1 MEQSTIT
8 IKSNITLNIR
18 GVVPPMD
25 NMHTEYFDT
34 RLGEKLSEEQRKQKD
49 KMLYW
54 AEKVYDENNNEVKDE
69 CYKGC
74 ENCGEMHNHCKRLP
88 NKRKQV

>member
-8 IKSNITLNIR
+8 IKSNITLKLR

-25 NMHTEYFDT
+25 NMPTEYFDP
-34 RLGEKLSEEQRKQKD
+34 RLRETLSEEQRKQKEKMMFWAD
-49 KMLYW
+49 K
-54 AEKVYDENNNEVKDE
+54 VFDDQNNLIQEV
-69 CYKGC
+69 CYKSC
-74 ENCGEMHNHCKRLP
+74 QNCGEKHNHCKRLP